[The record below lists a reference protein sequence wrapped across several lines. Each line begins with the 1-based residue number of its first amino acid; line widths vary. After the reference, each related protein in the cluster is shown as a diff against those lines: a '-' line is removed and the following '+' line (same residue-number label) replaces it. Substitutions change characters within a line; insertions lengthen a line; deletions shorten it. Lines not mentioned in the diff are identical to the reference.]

1 MTRFLWLALFGCATT
16 TTSSTST
23 SPIGPNPPPALANT
37 SIATAMPLS
46 AGASFDLTLPCGV
59 KAYFGPV
66 KFATEGQR
74 LALTTRVRSPS
85 GKQVCGGGAFVDGGD
100 VQQAVAGTGCIDGS
114 HEHSA
119 NLEYPY
125 TPGAGGPGANPIF
138 LSAWTS
144 DGTANPTGAECDA
157 LSLHVDVKAVP

>member
-1 MTRFLWLALFGCATT
+1 MTRFLWLALLGCSTTTTT
-16 TTSSTST
+16 TTS
-23 SPIGPNPPPALANT
+23 PMAPRGPALTNT
-37 SIATAMPLS
+37 SIATALPLA

-66 KFATEGQR
+66 TFSSEGQR
-74 LALTTRVRSPS
+74 LALVTRVRSPS

-114 HEHSA
+114 HEHPA

-125 TPGAGGPGANPIF
+125 TPGAGGPAANPIY

-144 DGTANPTGAECDA
+144 DGTANPAGAECDA
-157 LSLHVDVKAVP
+157 LSLHVDVKAAP